1 MRQKAF
7 STINWKKYLDVNTN
21 PRAINFLKS
30 RGNNVLWQI
39 STTIHRAI
47 RKKQDAIVML
57 VHPNAGAVI
66 RIPRK
71 EYKEFLELSLKWF
84 EKKEDYTKCIEI
96 KKFLS
101 DLENSSHKITTPKN
115 YREKVI

>member
-21 PRAINFLKS
+21 PRAKNFLKS
-30 RGNNVLWQI
+30 RGDTVLWQV

-47 RKKQDAIVML
+47 RKKEDAIVML

-71 EYKEFLELSLKWF
+71 EYQEFLDLSLRWF
-84 EKKEDYTKCIEI
+84 EIKEDYTKCIEI

-101 DLENSSHKITTPKN
+101 DLEASKRKITRPQN